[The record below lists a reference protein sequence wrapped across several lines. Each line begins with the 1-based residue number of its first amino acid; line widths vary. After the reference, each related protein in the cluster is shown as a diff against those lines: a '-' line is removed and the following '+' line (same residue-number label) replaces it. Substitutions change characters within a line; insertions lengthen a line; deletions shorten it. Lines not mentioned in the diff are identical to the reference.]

1 MTNQAEIKNNFE
13 SKWYIDIETNSR
25 GHKTAVPVQQGV
37 TLWEIDDTVKKVKL
51 KDKIL
56 NKRKIPVSLG
66 YVALIIFA
74 IWFVTGL
81 VMDSYSHIGAD
92 IPISP

>member
-1 MTNQAEIKNNFE
+1 MTL
-13 SKWYIDIETNSR
+13 R
-25 GHKTAVPVQQGV
+25 
-37 TLWEIDDTVKKVKL
+37 EIDDTVEKVKL
-51 KDKIL
+51 KEKIF
-56 NKRKIPVSLG
+56 NKRKTPVSLG

-81 VMDSYSHIGAD
+81 VMDYYSHIGTN